1 MSSEH
6 LSVEHSA
13 VSSHVSSLQAN
24 HESLKAQSD
33 KFMSAIEPLKAS
45 WKGSSVAAWDN
56 MTQAWKENM
65 DKVNQALEQLTGR
78 VDEAGKAYQ
87 AGEEEQTSALQQKFA
102 GMQFNDGA
110 IL

>member
-13 VSSHVSSLQAN
+13 VSGHVSSLQTN
-24 HESLKAQSD
+24 YQQLQDQSQ
-33 KFMSAIEPLKAS
+33 KFMDALEPLKAS

-56 MTQAWKENM
+56 MTQAWNDNM
-65 DKVNQALEQLTGR
+65 TQVKQALEELTGR
-78 VDEAGKAYQ
+78 VDEAGKTYQ
-87 AGEEEQTSALQQKFA
+87 SGEEEQTSALQQKFA
-102 GMQFNDGA
+102 GMNFQEGN